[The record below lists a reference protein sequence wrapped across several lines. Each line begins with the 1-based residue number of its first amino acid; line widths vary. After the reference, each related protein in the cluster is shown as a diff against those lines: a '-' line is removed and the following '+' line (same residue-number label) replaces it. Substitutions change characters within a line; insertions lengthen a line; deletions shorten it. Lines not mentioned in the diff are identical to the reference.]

1 MNICTH
7 TMKKK
12 CVLNLIL
19 TNEKE
24 IVANYSKY
32 EKKYKF
38 LLIQRILKRLKNE
51 SAILLINHNIVKNSK
66 IKNFDNLKK
75 TSKIP
80 CNYCGKLFQTN
91 FELAKHIRSN
101 QCVNYDEP
109 TCSFCL
115 HDNTSTHKNRAHRP
129 VECVLCGALIKGL
142 IFH

>member
-1 MNICTH
+1 
-7 TMKKK
+7 MKKK

-66 IKNFDNLKK
+66 IL
-75 TSKIP
+75 TI
-80 CNYCGKLFQTN
+80 
-91 FELAKHIRSN
+91 
-101 QCVNYDEP
+101 
-109 TCSFCL
+109 
-115 HDNTSTHKNRAHRP
+115 
-129 VECVLCGALIKGL
+129 
-142 IFH
+142 